1 MDVTLVPSEAGLRL
15 TTRGWC
21 MAVVDTSQGTIEISA
36 RQGGQRSFAAS
47 HAGLDAAVTTL
58 ENICAFALRSS
69 TPSTGTQESVA
80 QPDFR
85 SALVEALRANAAQ
98 CEREIARVEAA
109 IAAEEATPFVFSRG
123 LLRARY
129 FIKDVLRFRAA
140 AIAAA
145 HIEKLVA
152 AHLRERVDV
161 VDALGGKLD
170 NWRALFAPHGRV
182 TRALNKTITEL
193 SEDASV
199 SGDDLWALAGVRLE
213 RPVQS
218 PLHLKILA
226 ERARTSGGH
235 RNEHLSMIQQ
245 ADSDEL
251 LELRRRVAEA
261 LEVDALSED
270 EENHLLAEAIASG
283 GARERNERLGRLVQ
297 RSIVEAMPLR
307 QAGIVDSVGGAGGIK
322 ATSLTAEPPVP
333 PPPGAVHLRTAAEIV
348 REGQAMQHCVGTHAV
363 GAVKGQC
370 YVFHIEL
377 DGEPITV
384 EVDVYGYVV
393 DAAGRRNAKTAAVH
407 QARALFTKWGEGF
420 PDRP

>member
-1 MDVTLVPSEAGLRL
+1 MAVTLVPSEVGIRV
-15 TTRGWC
+15 TMRGWC

-58 ENICAFALRSS
+58 ENICAF
-69 TPSTGTQESVA
+69 TQRTSVQASVA
-80 QPDFR
+80 ATPDFR
-85 SALVEALRANAAQ
+85 TALVESLRLKATQ
-98 CEREIARVEAA
+98 WETEIASVEAA
-109 IAAEEATPFVFSRG
+109 VAAEEPTPLVFSRG
-123 LLRARY
+123 LLRARC
-129 FIKDVLRFRAA
+129 FIKDVFRFRAA

-161 VDALGGKLD
+161 VDALGAKLD

-182 TRALNKTITEL
+182 TRALNKTITDL

-218 PLHLKILA
+218 LLHLKVLA

-235 RNEHLSMIQQ
+235 RHEHLSMIQQ

-251 LELRRRVAEA
+251 LELRKRVAEA
-261 LEVDALSED
+261 LEMDELSEA
-270 EENHLLAEAIASG
+270 EENHLLAEAIAGG
-283 GARERNERLGRLVQ
+283 GARERNERLGQLVQ

-307 QAGIVDSVGGAGGIK
+307 QAGIDSRSGLK
-322 ATSLTAEPPVP
+322 ATSVTAEPPIP
-333 PPPGAVHLRTAAEIV
+333 PPAGAVHLRTAAEIV
-348 REGQAMQHCVGTHAV
+348 REGQAMHHCVGTHAAS
-363 GAVKGQC
+363 AVAGQT
-370 YVFHIEL
+370 YVFHIEM

-384 EVDVYGYVV
+384 EVDVLGYVI
-393 DAAGRRNAKTAAVH
+393 DAAGRCNAKSLAV
-407 QARALFTKWGEGF
+407 QRARVLFEKWGEGF